1 MINKYCNN
9 LKQELIMNSYFKT
22 SRDINQLYSLSER
35 ERNDIG
41 ITLGDIMR
49 IEQENSLFK
58 RFKDLFF
65 RKSNSSD
72 NSSTSNSKD
81 LMPC

>member
-1 MINKYCNN
+1 
-9 LKQELIMNSYFKT
+9 MNSYFKT